1 MPSDTINTHFDLALV
16 SLYVFWVAFAGLI
29 YYLVRESR
37 REGFPLLNEVRGE
50 LVVRAPYTAPPEK
63 SFLTAHHG
71 RIVPHTP
78 ERDLTGLLSPQ
89 SLLPGAP
96 LQPLGNPMADGVGPA
111 SYAMRADVPDMTFD
125 DNTPKIV
132 PLRTAPAYSIAE
144 EDPNPVGFAVVTA
157 DGLQA
162 GTVVDA
168 WVDRSD
174 MLIRYL
180 EADAEGTTGMRR
192 IVFPMFLATVNA
204 RERRVN
210 VVSVLAHQFLE
221 APGLQNAD
229 TITLREEDR
238 ISGYFAGGH
247 MYATPSRFGP
257 VL

>member
-1 MPSDTINTHFDLALV
+1 MQSELINTHVDLALI
-16 SLYVFWVAFAGLI
+16 SLYVFWVAFAALI

-50 LVVRAPYTAPPEK
+50 LVVRNPMTPPPPK
-63 SFLTAHHG
+63 SFLTLHHG
-71 RIVPHTP
+71 RIVPETP
-78 ERDLTGLLSPQ
+78 ERDLTGLLSPLG
-89 SLLPGAP
+89 LLPGAP

-111 SYAMRADVPDMTFD
+111 SYALRADVPDMTFD
-125 DNTPKIV
+125 DNTPTIV
-132 PLRTAPAYSIAE
+132 PLRTAPAYSIAA
-144 EDPNPVGFAVVTA
+144 EDPNPVGFAVITA
-157 DGLQA
+157 DGRVA

-180 EADAEGTTGMRR
+180 EADAEGTTGQRR
-192 IVFPMFLATVNA
+192 IVFPMFLATIDRNR
-204 RERRVN
+204 REVN
-210 VVSVLAHQFLE
+210 VVSVMSHQFLE
-221 APGLQNAD
+221 APGLQNPD

-257 VL
+257 VV